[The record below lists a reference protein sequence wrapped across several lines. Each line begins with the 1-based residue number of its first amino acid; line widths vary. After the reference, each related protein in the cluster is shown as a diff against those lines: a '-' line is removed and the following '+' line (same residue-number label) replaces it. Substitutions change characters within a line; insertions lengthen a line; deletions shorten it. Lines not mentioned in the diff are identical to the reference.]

1 MSWEKPGG
9 IIWWPLWYTTERAK
23 QLAAEELIKKEEEK
37 LKNKSKW
44 AVKTILSKSK
54 K

>member
-1 MSWEKPGG
+1 MTQEKPGL
-9 IIWWPLWYTTERAK
+9 WPLWHTLERAK
-23 QLAAEELIKKEEEK
+23 QLAAEEFRKQEEEK

-44 AVKTILSKSK
+44 AVMTILSKTK